1 MDLQEFAREQA
12 QTLAPLLE
20 QLNRSLWD
28 FAEFGY
34 QEFRSSK
41 EIARVLEE
49 EGFQVELGVGGIPTA
64 IRASYGQGHPV
75 IGILGE
81 YDALPNL
88 SQKAGCPRQE
98 PIPDKDCG
106 HGCGHNS
113 LGAGAVGAAMVAKR
127 YLQQSKKPGTICFLG
142 CPAEETGFGK
152 AFLAREGCFADLDAA
167 LTWNPSNANKAAA
180 VKTVAYYKVRFDFT
194 GRTAHAG
201 ACPELG
207 RSALDAC
214 ELMNVGV
221 NYLREHIISQARV
234 HYAYLDCGGSAPNVV
249 QEKSSLLYFVRAPK
263 LTQCAEILERIK
275 KIAQGAAL
283 MTETQVKISVSG
295 GLSDMIPNQT
305 LAEVLSESLVQQ
317 GGPDFTQQD
326 YELAQSFLEAI
337 PKPIRKE
344 WVQKAADAAG
354 EPLSE
359 FEKHPLDR
367 SVAPFDP
374 ALMNLVVIGS
384 SDVGDVSHI
393 VPTAQ
398 VTLTATVP
406 GTSPHT
412 WQFTAQ
418 VGTSLGGRA
427 SVAAA
432 KVLGLACEKLFDDP
446 ALVQKAKEELAR
458 RCPEGYQCPI
468 PEGMDYASVNP

>member
-88 SQKAGCPRQE
+88 SQKAGCLRQE

-167 LTWNPSNANKAAA
+167 P
-180 VKTVAYYKVRFDFT
+180 
-194 GRTAHAG
+194 
-201 ACPELG
+201 P
-207 RSALDAC
+207 
-214 ELMNVGV
+214 M
-221 NYLREHIISQARV
+221 
-234 HYAYLDCGGSAPNVV
+234 
-249 QEKSSLLYFVRAPK
+249 RAPARSW
-263 LTQCAEILERIK
+263 AEARW
-275 KIAQGAAL
+275 
-283 MTETQVKISVSG
+283 M
-295 GLSDMIPNQT
+295 
-305 LAEVLSESLVQQ
+305 
-317 GGPDFTQQD
+317 
-326 YELAQSFLEAI
+326 
-337 PKPIRKE
+337 
-344 WVQKAADAAG
+344 
-354 EPLSE
+354 
-359 FEKHPLDR
+359 
-367 SVAPFDP
+367 P
-374 ALMNLVVIGS
+374 AS
-384 SDVGDVSHI
+384 
-393 VPTAQ
+393 
-398 VTLTATVP
+398 
-406 GTSPHT
+406 
-412 WQFTAQ
+412 
-418 VGTSLGGRA
+418 
-427 SVAAA
+427 
-432 KVLGLACEKLFDDP
+432 
-446 ALVQKAKEELAR
+446 
-458 RCPEGYQCPI
+458 
-468 PEGMDYASVNP
+468 